1 LFWGGGML
9 QNVHRRYAFYAD
21 FYIVLLFISGLPI
34 TDRQTVC
41 SIAALLLINGG
52 FLPVFRHISLF
63 SAAKTG

>member
-52 FLPVFRHISLF
+52 FLPVFSPIFLF
-63 SAAKTG
+63 LATKSG